1 MATILSKFSPLPLP
15 IPNDDDDEFSYS
27 FQTDISF
34 ADEYTGPSIANVP
47 RANPLEV
54 DEIPTAHPVSSSN
67 LSSGLSYPVVQP
79 LVSANRVTKKKN
91 GLVDSEASPSVVL
104 RPHHVVS
111 GSSSSS
117 SERLDVAEDDKST
130 VDLQLSPSPSSSG
143 EVREDTIDDCTSEV
157 NANRVRFVSECD
169 ESSYMTDEES
179 VAAIP
184 RAERKGKRGSCYRC
198 LMGNRFTEKE
208 VCIVCDAKYCSNCV
222 RRAMGAMPEGRKC
235 VTCIGHRVSE
245 SNRKSLGKCSRML
258 KRVLTDSELQKAMHD
273 EVTCKANQ
281 LYARLISVNGR
292 PLSEEELDR
301 LQTCPNPPK
310 KLKPGDYWYDKLAG
324 YWGKVGEKP
333 CQIISHNMNIGGAI
347 MEKASN
353 GDTEIF
359 INSREITKTELMML
373 KMVGVQCE
381 GKPHFWVDAD
391 GTYQEEGQNRIMGN
405 IWSKKRGRLAC
416 AVLSLPF
423 PQTSSAVEPSDEPTI
438 YNPKMLNRLL
448 LIGNEKCGATTIYKQ
463 ASYSYSK
470 CARCLYEVPFTKDER
485 ERIKFIIQTNLYA
498 YLATVLEAHEEEMN
512 TNQADT
518 EGETSSETV
527 SSMSPRLKHF
537 SDWLLKE
544 KEEGNLKIFPASS
557 RENAQTVADL
567 WRVPSIQATYKRLR
581 HTLPRNAVYF
591 LGRILEISR
600 SEYDPSDMDIL
611 KAEGLSSTEGLSCVD
626 FSFPLTTQEGSLEDD
641 YHHDPK
647 MKYQL
652 IRLNHRSLG
661 ENWKWLEMFED
672 ADLVIFCV
680 SLTDYGEYI
689 EDVDGVLVN
698 KMIANKQLFESM
710 VTHPSL
716 ANKRFLLL
724 LTKFDLLEDKI
735 EEVPLR
741 NCEWFEDFNPLIS
754 QNQTSRHNPPMA
766 QRAFHYIG
774 FQFKRL
780 YDSLSMRRRSFK
792 PKLFVSQV
800 SLESDS
806 VDNALRY
813 AREILKWHVEE
824 GSIFQETS
832 TTSFEASLSS

>member
-1 MATILSKFSPLPLP
+1 MTTTILTKFSPLPLP
-15 IPNDDDDEFSYS
+15 ISQNNDDADDEFSYS

-34 ADEYTGPSIANVP
+34 ADEYTGPVITNVP
-47 RANPLEV
+47 LANPVEV
-54 DEIPTAHPVSSSN
+54 DEIPTALPLSSSSF
-67 LSSGLSYPVVQP
+67 SSGLSYPVVQP
-79 LVSANRVTKKKN
+79 LVTAT
-91 GLVDSEASPSVVL
+91 PSVLL
-104 RPHHVVS
+104 RPDHVVS
-111 GSSSSS
+111 ASS
-117 SERLDVAEDDKST
+117 SERAEEEINSSVTLDDVAN
-130 VDLQLSPSPSSSG
+130 G
-143 EVREDTIDDCTSEV
+143 
-157 NANRVRFVSECD
+157 NRVRFVVPSHGSESD
-169 ESSYMTDEES
+169 ESSYMSDYEES
-179 VAAIP
+179 VAATP
-184 RAERKGKRGSCYRC
+184 RAERKGKKGSCYRC
-198 LMGNRFTEKE
+198 LTGNRFTEKE
-208 VCIVCDAKYCSNCV
+208 VCIVCEAKYCSNCV

-235 VTCIGHRVSE
+235 VSCIGIRVSE
-245 SNRKSLGKCSRML
+245 SNRKSLGKCSRLL
-258 KRVLTDSELQKAMHD
+258 KRVLTDSEIQQVMYD

-292 PLSEEELDR
+292 PLSEEELDK

-333 CQIISHNMNIGGAI
+333 CQIISPNMNIGGSTM

-381 GKPHFWVDAD
+381 GKPHFWVNSD

-405 IWSKKRGRLAC
+405 IWNKKRARLAC
-416 AVLSLPF
+416 AVLSLPI
-423 PQTSSAVEPSDEPTI
+423 PPTSSAVEPSDEEPT
-438 YNPKMLNRLL
+438 YNPKMLNKLL

-463 ASYSYSK
+463 ARS
-470 CARCLYEVPFTKDER
+470 LYEAPFTKEER
-485 ERIKFIIQTNLYA
+485 ERITFIIQTNLYA
-498 YLATVLEAHEEEMN
+498 YLAMVLEAHEEDIN
-512 TNQADT
+512 TNQAKT

-567 WRVPSIQATYKRLR
+567 WRVPTIQDTYKRLR
-581 HTLPRNAVYF
+581 DTLPRTAVYF

-600 SEYDPSDMDIL
+600 SEYEPSDMDIL
-611 KAEGLSSTEGLSCVD
+611 KAEGLSSMEGLSCVD
-626 FSFPLTTQEGSLEDD
+626 FSFPSTSQEGSLEDD
-641 YHHDPK
+641 YRHDPN

-652 IRLNHRSLG
+652 IRLNPRSLG

-710 VTHPSL
+710 VTHPTL

-724 LTKFDLLEDKI
+724 LTKFDLLEEKI

-741 NCEWFEDFNPLIS
+741 TCEWFEDFNPLIS

-780 YDSLSMRRRSFK
+780 YDSLSVRRRNIK

-813 AREILKWHVEE
+813 GREILKWHVEE

>member
-1 MATILSKFSPLPLP
+1 MAAIYSPLPLP
-15 IPNDDDDEFSYS
+15 IPKSDHDDDEFSY
-27 FQTDISF
+27 ISF
-34 ADEYTGPSIANVP
+34 ADEYTGPCIANVP

-54 DEIPTAHPVSSSN
+54 DEIPTALPVSSSSS
-67 LSSGLSYPVVQP
+67 LSTGLSYIPVVQP
-79 LVSANRVTKKKN
+79 LVSANKVTKKKKN

-117 SERLDVAEDDKST
+117 SLSERLDVAEEARSS
-130 VDLQLSPSPSSSG
+130 VDLPLSPSSSSSSG
-143 EVREDTIDDCTSEV
+143 DVREDTLDV
-157 NANRVRFVSECD
+157 ANANRVRFLVPSQGSECD
-169 ESSYMTDEES
+169 ESSYMSDEEDG

-184 RAERKGKRGSCYRC
+184 RAERRGKKGSCYRC
-198 LMGNRFTEKE
+198 LLGNRFTEKE

-235 VTCIGHRVSE
+235 VGCIGHRVSE
-245 SNRKSLGKCSRML
+245 SHRKSLGKCSRML
-258 KRVLTDSELQKAMHD
+258 KRVLTDSELQKVMRD
-273 EVTCKANQ
+273 EVTCKENQ

-333 CQIISHNMNIGGAI
+333 SQIISHNMNIGGGI
-347 MEKASN
+347 MEHASN

-359 INSREITKTELMML
+359 INGREITKTELMML

-391 GTYQEEGQNRIMGN
+391 GSYQEEGQNRIIGN
-405 IWSKKRGRLAC
+405 IWNRKRARLAC

-423 PQTSSAVEPSDEPTI
+423 PPPTSSAVELTDEPI

-448 LIGNEKCGATTIYKQ
+448 LIGNENCGATTIYKQ
-463 ASYSYSK
+463 ARS
-470 CARCLYEVPFTKDER
+470 LYEVPFTSDER

-498 YLATVLEAHEEEMN
+498 YLATVLEAHEEEMMS
-512 TNQADT
+512 TNQAET

-567 WRVPSIQATYKRLR
+567 WRVPAIQATYKRIR
-581 HTLPRNAVYF
+581 DTLPKTAVYF

-611 KAEGLSSTEGLSCVD
+611 KAEGLSSMDGLSCVD
-626 FSFPLTTQEGSLEDD
+626 ISFPSTTQEGSLEDD
-641 YHHDPK
+641 YRHDPN

-689 EDVDGVLVN
+689 EDVEGVLVN
-698 KMIANKQLFESM
+698 KMVANKQLFESM
-710 VTHPSL
+710 LTHPSL

-724 LTKFDLLEDKI
+724 LTKFDLLEEKI

-741 NCEWFEDFNPLIS
+741 TCEWFEDFNPLIS

-774 FQFKRL
+774 YQFKRL

-824 GSIFQETS
+824 GSVFQETS